1 MHQLSFPGLGIKE
14 FMLNPVMFEIPIF
27 GGLQIRWYAIL
38 ITLGMIIAFT
48 YASLR
53 AKQVRIKFDDMLD
66 FAIYTVLIGIIGARL
81 YYVIF
86 EHDNIKSFWDIFA
99 IWKGGLA
106 IYGGL
111 IAGGLTV
118 LVICLIKKIRFFKLA
133 DCTVPGVMIAQA
145 LGRWGNF
152 FNGEAYGSVVPEGS
166 PLYFIRMGIEPN
178 NIPNVSGMAYVH
190 PTFLYES
197 LWNILG
203 FVLINIFYK
212 KKKFDGQIFFTY
224 IAWYGFGRMFIESL
238 RTDSLFIGPGEVIRV
253 SQVVAFLC
261 FVTGV
266 IAIIIGLVKARRA
279 TLTARNYDPA
289 YPKFATTASMA
300 SGDFPTEESEE
311 NEEDTKNATDKDVQ
325 EQAKESTDK
334 GEDKNGEDN

>member
-1 MHQLSFPGLGIKE
+1 MHHISFPGLGIKE
-14 FMLNPVMFEIPIF
+14 FVLNPVIFEIPIF
-27 GGLQIRWYAIL
+27 GGLQIRWYAVI

-53 AKQVRIKFDDMLD
+53 AKQVGIKFDDMLD
-66 FAIYTVLIGIIGARL
+66 FVIYTVLFGIIGARL

-86 EHDNIKSFWDIFA
+86 EHDNIKSFLDVIS

-118 LVICLIKKIRFFKLA
+118 FIICLIKKIKFFKLA

-152 FNGEAYGSVVPEGS
+152 FNGEAYGGVIPEGS
-166 PLYFIRMGIEPN
+166 PLYFIRMGISPN
-178 NIPNVSGMAYVH
+178 NIPNVSGMAFVH

-203 FVLINIFYK
+203 FILINIFYK

-224 IAWYGFGRMFIESL
+224 IAWYGLGRMFIEGL

-253 SQVVAFLC
+253 SQVVAFIC

-279 TLTARNYDPA
+279 ALTARDYDPA
-289 YPKFATTASMA
+289 YPKFATTASMGA
-300 SGDFPTEESEE
+300 EDLADAEC
-311 NEEDTKNATDKDVQ
+311 EDTATAESDDKAC
-325 EQAKESTDK
+325 EQTDSNTDTDK